1 MADSAAFTTSC
12 SRGSADDSLRRS
24 APRVTPAIVYLHGF
38 NSAPQ
43 SLKGQLIARAAERLP
58 QPPLFHMPRLP
69 HRPAQAMRDVRAW
82 IDANVTPG
90 RELALIGSSLGGYYA
105 TWLAEKYGVRAVVV
119 NPAIR
124 PYIGLRAYLGPQQN
138 LYTGAKYTLTERHL
152 HELEALRIAAP
163 TRLERYYLM
172 VTTGDEVL
180 DYREAVRWYTGGKQL
195 VIEGSDHGFADFG
208 DHVDSVLSFAGIA
221 A

>member
-1 MADSAAFTTSC
+1 M
-12 SRGSADDSLRRS
+12 
-24 APRVTPAIVYLHGF
+24 TPAIVYLHGF

-58 QPPLFHMPRLP
+58 QPPLFHLPRLP

-105 TWLAEKYGVRAVVV
+105 TWLAEHYGARAIVI

-124 PYIGLRAYLGPQQN
+124 PYDDLRAFAGRQRN
-138 LYTGAKYTLTERHL
+138 LYSGEEYDVTDAHFA
-152 HELEALRIAAP
+152 ELRELAIARI
-163 TRLERYYLM
+163 TRAERYFLL
-172 VTTGDEVL
+172 VRSGDELL
-180 DYREAVRWYTGGKQL
+180 DWRVAIAHYARAFQYVGG
-195 VIEGSDHGFADFG
+195 GGDHGWADFG
-208 DHVDSVLSFAGIA
+208 GEVSAVLRFAGCPG
-221 A
+221 